1 MGKLEEIVFKLID
14 KEISGVDIYHK
25 SGSMWLIFTDK
36 KKWVVEYTDSNILW
50 YNFSFFNYVLSLV
63 GLSDEKEKYVKKWFE
78 SKFIFKPKIEE
89 IHHVDVMKFFNN
101 KMNDTIQNGVK
112 HIKKSNSPKFFSIDD
127 TIQNGVKDTK
137 LKSGNQTGKVYDTIQ
152 NGIKEIKSDDGYTNY
167 FRQQYKADTTIQ
179 DGVKHIL
186 GNTRSCLYQVEDAI
200 QNGVKSIQV
209 NHYSKNF
216 RVEGIIQ
223 DGVKCNL
230 LQNYLESKIKIVS

>member
-50 YNFSFFNYVLSLV
+50 YNFSFFNYALSLV

-127 TIQNGVKDTK
+127 TIQNGVK
-137 LKSGNQTGKVYDTIQ
+137 
-152 NGIKEIKSDDGYTNY
+152 
-167 FRQQYKADTTIQ
+167 
-179 DGVKHIL
+179 
-186 GNTRSCLYQVEDAI
+186 
-200 QNGVKSIQV
+200 SIQV

-223 DGVKCNL
+223 DGVKCDL
-230 LQNYLESKIKIVS
+230 LQNYLESEIKIIS